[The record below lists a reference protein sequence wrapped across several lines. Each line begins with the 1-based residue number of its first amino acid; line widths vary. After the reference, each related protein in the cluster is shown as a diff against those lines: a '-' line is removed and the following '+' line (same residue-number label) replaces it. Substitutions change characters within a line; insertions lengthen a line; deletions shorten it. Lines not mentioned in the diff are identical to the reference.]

1 MSDRVV
7 HFEIGLRDVKNIDFY
22 RKVFGWPIPMD
33 NEWNYGMVEPDGNG
47 SIGGGIFHMKEGA
60 GYVTV
65 YVAVDDVAASLA
77 KANAQGGKTVDGPRD
92 LPGIGTIAMF
102 TDPEGN
108 IIGLYKP
115 MAHG

>member
-1 MSDRVV
+1 MANAVV
-7 HFEIGLRDVKNIDFY
+7 HFEIAVRDAKSVDFY

-33 NEWNYGMVEPDGNG
+33 NEWNYGMVEPSGER
-47 SIGGGIFHMKEGA
+47 SIGGGIFHNDEGT

-77 KANAQGGKTVDGPRD
+77 KAVAEGGKTAMEPRD
-92 LPGIGTIAMF
+92 IPGIGTIATF

-108 IIGLYKP
+108 LIGLFR
-115 MAHG
+115 M